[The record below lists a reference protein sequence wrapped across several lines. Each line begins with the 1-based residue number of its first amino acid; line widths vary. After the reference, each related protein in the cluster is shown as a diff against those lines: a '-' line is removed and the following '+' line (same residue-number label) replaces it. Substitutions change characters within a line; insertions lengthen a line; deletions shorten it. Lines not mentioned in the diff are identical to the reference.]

1 MSEKPERIDLRYLTQ
16 NADHHYLSADHKWM
30 LWIWR
35 NIVLIKASGM
45 WSVEKTA
52 FYVNQYWD
60 TFKRLR
66 ATWPKVYYVLDMNNM
81 EIQTEEFRRY
91 LKENW
96 AHLLD
101 REDLGLCFV
110 EGKAM
115 KRIIWTSIFQLI
127 GKKDRLFLFKDFTDA
142 FDWVRGRFVENG
154 AREK

>member
-1 MSEKPERIDLRYLTQ
+1 MTEEPERIDHRYLTKH
-16 NADHHYLSADHKWM
+16 ADHHYLSADHKWI

-45 WSVEKTA
+45 WSVEETA
-52 FYVNQYWD
+52 FYVNQYWN
-60 TFKRLR
+60 TFKKLR
-66 ATWPKVYYVLDMNNM
+66 VTCPKVFYVLDMNSM

-115 KRIIWTSIFQLI
+115 KRLIWTSIFSLI
-127 GKKDRLFLFKDFTDA
+127 GKKDRLFLFKDFSEA
-142 FDWVRGRFVENG
+142 FAWILGQRVKNG
-154 AREK
+154 A